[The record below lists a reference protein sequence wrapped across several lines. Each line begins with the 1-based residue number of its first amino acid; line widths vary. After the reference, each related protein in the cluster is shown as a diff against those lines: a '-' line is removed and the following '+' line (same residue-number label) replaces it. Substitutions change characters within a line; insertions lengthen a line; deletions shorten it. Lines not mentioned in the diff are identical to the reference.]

1 MKRLLTSTDRRAST
15 RVFAGIPVKVRV
27 KNLPSSILTS
37 FSAETADLSSQGASL
52 LLKDSLAV
60 SSRISLTLDL
70 ALPFPRLEADA
81 KVVWNYF
88 LPGDEKF
95 NCGVEFLSLKKQYRR
110 ILEEFTKTKSS
121 LGEVVPERR
130 KSERRGEVERR
141 ITAITNCAHDRR
153 RVRDRRSFD
162 RRATS
167 VARFFGK
174 LTKAILQFA
183 KRKDAET

>member
-1 MKRLLTSTDRRAST
+1 MKRLLSSTDRRSST

-27 KNLPSSILTS
+27 KNLPSNIPTS

-70 ALPFPRLEADA
+70 AFPFPMLEADA

-95 NCGVEFLSLKKQYRR
+95 NCGVEFLSLRKQYRR
-110 ILEEFTKTKSS
+110 ILEEFTKTKSN

-130 KSERRGEVERR
+130 KLERREVQRR
-141 ITAITNCAHDRR
+141 ITAMRDYAHDRR

-167 VARFFGK
+167 MARFFRK
-174 LTKAILQFA
+174 LVKLIIS
-183 KRKDAET
+183 